1 MKQAAELPWTDGAGK
16 ALSKLAAV
24 IHKQEMARADR
35 EGDTFSDPSLLV
47 QDLNTGTTI
56 LLQPQWH
63 EGGKTD
69 GHGYRRCPDVR
80 QRIPHKVPPGLQVG
94 ILLDMLVRMIVPS
107 DAPPE
112 QVGPLAQA
120 AYERIAEAMLEA
132 QEKAI
137 NTDKELA
144 AHWKNHYAKHKEAVE
159 VVVKSIKDMT
169 WSTRA
174 GDTLVKMEAVP
185 MEMAIMDVSALLEK
199 NPVEGMI

>member
-24 IHKQEMARADR
+24 IHKQEMARVDR
-35 EGDTFSDPSLLV
+35 EGDTFSDPMVLV
-47 QDLNTGTTI
+47 QDLLTGTTVV
-56 LLQPQWH
+56 LQTQPH

-94 ILLDMLVRMIVPS
+94 VLLDMLVKMIVPA

-120 AYERIAEAMLEA
+120 AYDRIAAAMIEA
-132 QEKAI
+132 QEQAI
-137 NTDKELA
+137 STDKELA
-144 AHWKNHYAKHKEAVE
+144 KHWKGTYAKHKEAVE
-159 VVVKSIKDMT
+159 SVVQSIKDMT

-174 GDTLVKMEAVP
+174 GDTLVKAEAVP
-185 MEMAIMDVSALLEK
+185 MEMAIMDASVLKERE
-199 NPVEGMI
+199 VTV

>member
-35 EGDTFSDPSLLV
+35 DGDTFSDPQLLV
-47 QDLNTGTTI
+47 QDLLTGTTI
-56 LLQPQWH
+56 LLNTEPH
-63 EGGKTD
+63 TGGKTG

-94 ILLDMLVRMIVPS
+94 VLLDMLVRMIVPS

-112 QVGPLAQA
+112 QVGPLARA
-120 AYERIAEAMLEA
+120 AYDRIAAAMLEA
-132 QEKAI
+132 QEQAI
-137 NTDKELA
+137 STDKELTK
-144 AHWKNHYAKHKEAVE
+144 HWKEQYANHKKAVE
-159 VVVKSIKDMT
+159 SVVQDIKDMT

-174 GDTLVKMEAVP
+174 GDTLVKVEAVP
-185 MEMAIMDVSALLEK
+185 MEMAILDASVLTEK
-199 NPVEGMI
+199 QKVIQ

>member
-16 ALSKLAAV
+16 VLSKLAAV

-35 EGDTFSDPSLLV
+35 DGDTFSDPMLMV
-47 QDLNTGTTI
+47 QDLTTGTTI
-56 LLQPQWH
+56 LLQTESH

-69 GHGYRRCPDVR
+69 GHGYRRCSDVR

-107 DAPPE
+107 DAPAD

-120 AYERIAEAMLEA
+120 AYERIADAMLEA
-132 QEKAI
+132 QEQAI
-137 NTDKELA
+137 SSDKELA
-144 AHWKNHYAKHKEAVE
+144 AHWKEKYAKHKEAVGS
-159 VVVKSIKDMT
+159 VVQAIKDMT

-174 GDTLVKMEAVP
+174 GDTLCKVEAVP
-185 MEMAIMDVSALLEK
+185 IGMATLDVSVLEELE
-199 NPVEGMI
+199 VTA

>member
-35 EGDTFSDPSLLV
+35 EGDTFSDPQLLV
-47 QDLNTGTTI
+47 QDLLTGTTI
-56 LLQPQWH
+56 LLNTEPH
-63 EGGKTD
+63 TGGKTD

-80 QRIPHKVPPGLQVG
+80 QRIPHKVPTGLQVG
-94 ILLDMLVRMIVPS
+94 VLLDMLVKMIVPA

-120 AYERIAEAMLEA
+120 AYGRIADAMIEA

-137 NTDKELA
+137 STDKELA
-144 AHWKNHYAKHKEAVE
+144 KHWKEQYAKHKEAVE
-159 VVVKSIKDMT
+159 SVVQDIKDMT

-174 GDTLVKMEAVP
+174 GDTLVKVEAVP
-185 MEMAIMDVSALLEK
+185 MEMAILDASVLKEREVIA
-199 NPVEGMI
+199 